1 MGSICPAIILPYV
14 YNCNLPFATPLIP
27 QRPSL
32 PSGISQYR
40 AQAVHFILPFD
51 SFMNNSASFPKLW
64 LFNCNNIICTFQHY
78 KSVICKRVLSFPISV
93 IKFFA
98 GDISISGGITLFTGQ
113 NSGFSNVVENT
124 SEPTPNDGK
133 WFTRATGNDITI
145 ISSSRC
151 FDNS

>member
-1 MGSICPAIILPYV
+1 MS
-14 YNCNLPFATPLIP
+14 
-27 QRPSL
+27 
-32 PSGISQYR
+32 
-40 AQAVHFILPFD
+40 
-51 SFMNNSASFPKLW
+51 
-64 LFNCNNIICTFQHY
+64 
-78 KSVICKRVLSFPISV
+78 SVRVLSFPISV

-98 GDISISGGITLFTGQ
+98 GDISISGGIRLFTGQ